1 MHQPRKAMIR
11 MPQMR
16 LLKLFLILFSVSTFA
31 QQMPERP
38 NILLV
43 MLDDV
48 GFMGL
53 GVYGSDAK
61 TPNIDQIAH
70 QGTQFTRYYTA
81 AMCGPSR
88 AMLMTGQD
96 SHQVGM
102 ATLVEAL
109 SPEMKQHPSY
119 SMQWD
124 KTQQTI
130 ATRLKKNDYQTF
142 VSGKWGIGRTGK
154 NLPNEFGFERSFVLD
169 ATGASNYR
177 EAPYMPLY
185 KEVKWFEDGQR
196 VSLPDD
202 FYSSRDIVNKMIHY
216 VDESNSDK
224 PFFAY
229 LSLQAIH
236 IPVQVPREYID
247 KYNGVFDKGW
257 DKLRKERLQKAI
269 NLGLVPNT
277 TRLKDVPELHRS
289 WANLNEEE
297 KAYWTRIMQVNAG
310 MTEAADHHIGR
321 LLTHLEN
328 TGKLDNTIVVI
339 ASDNGAE
346 GADVGLIP
354 KSFVKDTGV
363 KLWMKSQDWDTEF
376 DNLGQPG
383 SLVSI
388 GREWA
393 TVSSAPFDL
402 YKFNSS
408 EGGQRVP
415 LIIAGPG
422 VKNLGLI
429 SSRAHVSDIVPTLL
443 EQAGIAYQPDEFYGR
458 SLSSTLTGEI
468 SDVWGNDS
476 FAFEASGNA
485 SVYRG
490 KWKAVLIKEPFGDET
505 WHLYDVV
512 NDPGETTDLSNKH
525 PVIFQQLLNDYQ
537 AYSNQVGIIPLVKGE
552 HAIKQVAKNATQRIL
567 IKIFP
572 PIAIILL
579 LIIGVV
585 LLKRKRSNPQSKNR

>member
-1 MHQPRKAMIR
+1 
-11 MPQMR
+11 MR
-16 LLKLFLILFSVSTFA
+16 ILLLLLTSILANQVNAIATPTTKE
-31 QQMPERP
+31 QP
-38 NILLV
+38 NILVV

-53 GVYGSDAK
+53 GAYGSDAK
-61 TPNIDQIAH
+61 TPHIDKLAQ
-70 QGTQFTRYYTA
+70 QGAQFTRYYTA
-81 AMCGPSR
+81 PMCGPSR

-96 SHQVGM
+96 NHQVGM
-102 ATLVEAL
+102 STLVEAL
-109 SPEMKQHPSY
+109 TPEMKQHPSY
-119 SMQWD
+119 SMEWD

-130 ATRLKKNDYQTF
+130 ATRLKKHDYQTF

-154 NLPNEFGFERSFVLD
+154 NLPNEFGFDRSFVLD

-177 EAPYMPLY
+177 EAPYMALY

-196 VSLPDD
+196 VSLPED
-202 FYSSRDIVNKMIHY
+202 FYSSRDIVNKMIDY
-216 VDESNSDK
+216 VNESDKDK

-236 IPVQVPREYID
+236 IPVQVPRVYID
-247 KYNGVFDKGW
+247 KYDGVFDQGW
-257 DKLRKERLQKAI
+257 DQLRQERLQKAI
-269 NLGLVPNT
+269 EIGLVPNT

-289 WANLNEEE
+289 WVNLNEEE
-297 KAYWTRIMQVNAG
+297 KAYWARIMQVNAG

-328 TGKLDNTIVVI
+328 TGKLKNTIVVI

-346 GADVGLIP
+346 GADVGLLP
-354 KSFVKDTGV
+354 KNPVIDIGT
-363 KLWMKSQDWDTEF
+363 KLWMKSLDWDVEF

-458 SLSSTLTGEI
+458 SLSSTLTGEV
-468 SDVWGNDS
+468 SDVWSNDS

-490 KWKAVLIKEPFGDET
+490 KWKAALIKEPLGDET
-505 WHLYDVV
+505 WYLYDVV

-525 PVIFQQLLNDYQ
+525 PVIFQQLLNNYQ
-537 AYSNQVGIIPLVKGE
+537 AYSNQVGIIPLAKGE
-552 HAIKQVAKNATQRIL
+552 NAIKQITKNATERIL
-567 IKIFP
+567 KKILP
-572 PIAIILL
+572 TLAIILL
-579 LIIGVV
+579 LIIGVIFV
-585 LLKRKRSNPQSKNR
+585 KRKIISKR

>member
-1 MHQPRKAMIR
+1 
-11 MPQMR
+11 MR
-16 LLKLFLILFSVSTFA
+16 HLILFLLFFSVKIFA
-31 QQMPERP
+31 EQVPERP

-53 GVYGSDAK
+53 GAYGSDAR

-70 QGTQFTRYYTA
+70 QGVQFTRYYTA
-81 AMCGPSR
+81 PMCGPSR

-102 ATLVEAL
+102 STLVEAL
-109 SPEMKQHPSY
+109 SPEMKEHPSY
-119 SMQWD
+119 SMEWD
-124 KTQQTI
+124 RNQQTI
-130 ATRLKKNDYQTF
+130 ATRLKKHNYQTF

-154 NLPNEFGFERSFVLD
+154 NLPNQFGFDRSFVLD

-177 EAPYMPLY
+177 ETPYIPLY

-196 VSLPDD
+196 VSLPED
-202 FYSSRDIVNKMIHY
+202 FYSSRDIVNKMINY
-216 VDESNSDK
+216 IDESNSDK
-224 PFFAY
+224 PFLAY

-247 KYNGVFDKGW
+247 KYNGVFDEGW
-257 DKLRKERLQKAI
+257 DQLRQERLQKAI
-269 NLGLVPNT
+269 DLGLVPNT
-277 TRLKDVPELHRS
+277 TRLKDVPDLHRK
-289 WANLNEEE
+289 WANLDEEE
-297 KAYWTRIMQVNAG
+297 KAYWARIMQVNAG

-321 LLTHLEN
+321 LLIHLEN
-328 TGKLDNTIVVI
+328 IGKLNNTIVVI

-346 GADVGLIP
+346 GADVGMLP
-354 KSFVKDTGV
+354 KNFIQDIGT
-363 KLWMKSQDWDTEF
+363 KLWMKSLDWNIEF
-376 DNLGQPG
+376 ENLGQPG

-443 EQAGIAYQPDEFYGR
+443 EQAGIAYQADEFYGR

-490 KWKAVLIKEPFGDET
+490 KWKAALVKEPLGDET

-512 NDPGETTDLSNKH
+512 NDPSETTDLSKLH
-525 PVIFQQLLNDYQ
+525 PVIFQDLLNDYQ
-537 AYSNQVGIIPLVKGE
+537 VYVNQVGIVTLAKGE
-552 HAIKQVAKNATQRIL
+552 TALKQVSKNAVKRIAKTNGPKLIL
-567 IKIFP
+567 ILILIFG
-572 PIAIILL
+572 L
-579 LIIGVV
+579 VV
-585 LLKRKRSNPQSKNR
+585 LFKKYKKKKL

>member
-1 MHQPRKAMIR
+1 

-354 KSFVKDTGV
+354 KGFVKDTGV

>member
-1 MHQPRKAMIR
+1 MIR
-11 MPQMR
+11 MQQMR

-31 QQMPERP
+31 QQTPERP
-38 NILLV
+38 NILIV

-130 ATRLKKNDYQTF
+130 ATRLKKHDYQTF

-216 VDESNSDK
+216 VGESNSDK

-257 DKLRKERLQKAI
+257 DKLRQERLQKAI
-269 NLGLVPNT
+269 KLGLVPKT

-297 KAYWTRIMQVNAG
+297 KAYWARIMQVNAG

>member
-1 MHQPRKAMIR
+1 
-11 MPQMR
+11 MR
-16 LLKLFLILFSVSTFA
+16 LLALFLILVSVKTFA
-31 QQMPERP
+31 EQNPEQDSNLATEQADERP

-61 TPNIDQIAH
+61 TPTIDQIAQ
-70 QGTQFTRYYTA
+70 QGAQFTRYYTA
-81 AMCGPSR
+81 SMCGPSR

-102 ATLVEAL
+102 STLVESL
-109 SPEMKQHPSY
+109 SPEMAKHPSY
-119 SMQWD
+119 SMEWD
-124 KTQQTI
+124 KTHQTI
-130 ATRLKKNDYQTF
+130 ATRLKEEDYQTF

-154 NLPNEFGFERSFVLD
+154 NLPNEFGFDRSFVLD

-177 EAPYMPLY
+177 ETPYIAIY

-196 VSLPDD
+196 TSLPKD
-202 FYSSRDIVNKMIHY
+202 FYSSRDIVNKMISY
-216 VDESNSDK
+216 VDESDKAK

-236 IPVQVPREYID
+236 IPVQVPTEYID
-247 KYNGVFDKGW
+247 NYNGVFDAGW
-257 DKLRKERLQKAI
+257 DELRQQRLQKAI
-269 NLGLVPNT
+269 DLKLVPET
-277 TRLKDVPELHRS
+277 TKLKDVPDVHRK
-289 WANLNEEE
+289 WANLTEQE
-297 KAYWTRIMQVNAG
+297 KAYWARIMQVNAG

-321 LLTHLEN
+321 LLTHLEKI
-328 TGKLDNTIVVI
+328 GKLKNTIVVI

-354 KSFVKDTGV
+354 QNFVQHYGTKI
-363 KLWMKSQDWDTEF
+363 WMNSLGWDVEY

-393 TVSSAPFDL
+393 SVSSAPFDL

-415 LIIAGPG
+415 FIIAGPG
-422 VKNLGLI
+422 VKPLGLVDGR
-429 SSRAHVSDIVPTLL
+429 SHVADIVPTLL
-443 EQAGIAYQPDEFYGR
+443 DLTNTKYNNDEFYGR
-458 SLSSTLTGEI
+458 SLMPMLKGEAT
-468 SDVWGNDS
+468 DVWNNDS
-476 FAFEASGNA
+476 FAFEASGNT
-485 SVYRG
+485 SVYNG
-490 KWKAVLIKEPFGDET
+490 QWKAALIKEPLGDEA

-512 NDPGETTDLSNKH
+512 NDPGETTELSKIH
-525 PVIFQQLLNDYQ
+525 PDIFQNLLNDYQ
-537 AYSNQVGIIPLVKGE
+537 AYSDHVGIFPLAKGE
-552 HAIKQVAKNATQRIL
+552 TAIKQVTKNAVKRLVKTAL
-567 IKIFP
+567 PKLLVV
-572 PIAIILL
+572 LL
-579 LIIGVV
+579 LIVAVVV
-585 LLKRKRSNPQSKNR
+585 LIKKYKRKKL

>member
-1 MHQPRKAMIR
+1 MRILLLLFATILTNQINAMA
-11 MPQMR
+11 MPATKEQ
-16 LLKLFLILFSVSTFA
+16 
-31 QQMPERP
+31 P
-38 NILLV
+38 NILVV

-53 GVYGSDAK
+53 GAYGSDAK
-61 TPNIDQIAH
+61 TPNIDQIAK
-70 QGTQFTRYYTA
+70 QGVQFTRYYTA
-81 AMCGPSR
+81 PMCGPSR

-102 ATLVEAL
+102 STLVEAL
-109 SPEMKQHPSY
+109 SPEMMEHPSY
-119 SMQWD
+119 SMEWD
-124 KTQQTI
+124 KNQQTI
-130 ATRLKKNDYQTF
+130 ATRLKKHDYQTF

-154 NLPNEFGFERSFVLD
+154 NLPNEFGFDRSFVLD

-177 EAPYMPLY
+177 ETPYMALY
-185 KEVKWFEDGQR
+185 KEVKWFEDGLR
-196 VSLPDD
+196 VSLPED

-216 VDESNSDK
+216 VDESDKDK

-236 IPVQVPREYID
+236 IPVQVSKEYID

-257 DKLRKERLQKAI
+257 DQLRQNRLKKAI
-269 NLGLVPNT
+269 DLGLVPKS
-277 TRLKDVPELHRS
+277 TRLKEVPALHRRWTDLS
-289 WANLNEEE
+289 EEQR
-297 KAYWTRIMQVNAG
+297 AYWARIMQVNAG

-321 LLTHLEN
+321 LLSHLEN
-328 TGKLDNTIVVI
+328 IGKLKNTIVVI

-346 GADVGLIP
+346 GADVGLLP
-354 KSFVKDTGV
+354 KNPVIDIGT

-388 GREWA
+388 AREWA

-422 VKNLGLI
+422 IDNLGLV
-429 SSRAHVSDIVPTLL
+429 SSRSHVADLVPTLL
-443 EQAGIAYQPDEFYGR
+443 ALANVEHDTDAFYGR
-458 SLSSTLTGEI
+458 SLLPVLSGE
-468 SDVWGNDS
+468 SADVWGNDS
-476 FAFEASGNA
+476 FAFETSGNA
-485 SVYRG
+485 SVYSG
-490 KWKAVLIKEPFGDET
+490 KWKISLIKEPHGDET

-512 NDPGETTDLSNKH
+512 NDPGETTNLSAKH

-537 AYSNQVGIIPLVKGE
+537 SYAAQVGIIPLAKGE
-552 HAIKQVAKNATQRIL
+552 NAVAQVVKNSVEKIL
-567 IKIFP
+567 KRLSPI
-572 PIAIILL
+572 IAIILL
-579 LIIGVV
+579 LIVSII
-585 LLKRKRSNPQSKNR
+585 LLKKKKNKR

>member
-1 MHQPRKAMIR
+1 
-11 MPQMR
+11 MR

-354 KSFVKDTGV
+354 KGFVKDTGV